1 MALLKKDKS
10 PKPDAAGPEPQLEK
24 APVDTEEQP
33 LTDVDV
39 SAPAAEPAAPL
50 AVVEVPAAPDPPAQA
65 GDDLLNMF
73 EAVGIHQEDRSL
85 LLGMAGDIDITDL
98 VSELNIVAAA
108 LGIVM
113 AERNDAS
120 AEDVELPAAA

>member
-1 MALLKKDKS
+1 MI
-10 PKPDAAGPEPQLEK
+10 
-24 APVDTEEQP
+24 
-33 LTDVDV
+33 
-39 SAPAAEPAAPL
+39 
-50 AVVEVPAAPDPPAQA
+50 
-65 GDDLLNMF
+65 